1 MWFIRRLFKEPN
13 IDDIQ
18 FCGLYDRKKYL
29 GVFTRKEL
37 RRELV
42 KLQEIIDEIPIE
54 MQREIEKK
62 LIAKNLGISVEQLDE
77 EMMEI
82 YEINTFFVGSEEALK
97 RMQRKQFGKDDTK

>member
-13 IDDIQ
+13 IYDIQ

-42 KLQEIIDEIPIE
+42 KLQEIIDEVPIE

-62 LIAKNLGISVEQLDE
+62 LIAKNLGIPVEQLDE

-82 YEINTFFVGSEEALK
+82 YEVNTFFVGSEEAFFLMPLHYLQK
-97 RMQRKQFGKDDTK
+97 MY